1 MPSSLFTGS
10 VRSSGRGGRSVAPD
24 PVPYVGERLREER
37 LRRGVSVRSLA
48 RDLGV
53 SASLISQIETGKS
66 QPSVGTLYAITTA
79 LDISIEDVFDPPDQR
94 ATSLSDGPS
103 APTTVLEALGSLRGQ
118 RVGPLVRPNIRQ
130 VLQLDSGVTW
140 ERLGQLPRTHVDFLL
155 ITYEPGGM
163 SSSSGRLMRHPG
175 AEYGYLIS
183 GELILTLGFNELRVT
198 PGDAVSFESTTPH
211 RYHNDG
217 STPAVGVWFVAGSE

>member
-1 MPSSLFTGS
+1 MPSGLFIGS

-94 ATSLSDGPS
+94 AASLSDGPS

-118 RVGPLVRPNIRQ
+118 RVGPLVTPNIRQ

-183 GELILTLGFNELRVT
+183 GELTLTLGFDELRLT

>member
-1 MPSSLFTGS
+1 
-10 VRSSGRGGRSVAPD
+10 VAPD

-37 LRRGVSVRSLA
+37 LRRGVSMRSLA

-94 ATSLSDGPS
+94 AASRSDRPS

-118 RVGPLVRPNIRQ
+118 RVGPLVTPNIRQ

-155 ITYEPGGM
+155 ITYVPGGM

-183 GELILTLGFNELRVT
+183 GELILTLGFDELRLT

>member
-1 MPSSLFTGS
+1 
-10 VRSSGRGGRSVAPD
+10 VASD
-24 PVPYVGERLREER
+24 PVPYVGERLRDER
-37 LRRGVSVRSLA
+37 LRRGVSVRGLA

-79 LDISIEDVFDPPDQR
+79 LDISVEDVFEPPTPEVVHDD
-94 ATSLSDGPS
+94 ASMN
-103 APTTVLEALGSLRGQ
+103 PTTVLAALGSHRGQ
-118 RVGPLVRPNIRQ
+118 RVGPLVRPGARQ
-130 VLQLDSGVTW
+130 ILQLDSGVTW

-155 ITYEPGGM
+155 ITYEPGGK
-163 SSSSGRLMRHPG
+163 SSSTGRLMRHPG

-183 GELILTLGFNELRVT
+183 GELVLTLGFDELRLT

-217 STPAVGVWFVAGSE
+217 IEPAVGIWFVAGTE